1 MTNNKLF
8 TLNSTNI
15 FGSIFATICLFIIE
29 IMFIAA
35 FNNFIEDP
43 FVAYCAVYAIFILI
57 IYIKERKTIDSNI
70 RNFKNDIKGKVKNII
85 IVTTTLLL
93 AEFILNYVLIKLLGH
108 GPTNNDLIIDAL
120 KNNNVFIFMLYS
132 FILCPILEGL
142 FFTYP
147 YKNNKNKL
155 AAYIS
160 MSIVFA
166 LMHITSATSLFD
178 TLYLIPYLC
187 MTFAFNYGF
196 YKTNNV
202 FVSIGVHTI
211 NNIIAYVLLFIM

>member
-43 FVAYCAVYAIFILI
+43 FIAYCTVYAIFILI

-85 IVTTTLLL
+85 IVTTTLLV
-93 AEFILNYVLIKLLGH
+93 AEFILNYV
-108 GPTNNDLIIDAL
+108 
-120 KNNNVFIFMLYS
+120 
-132 FILCPILEGL
+132 
-142 FFTYP
+142 
-147 YKNNKNKL
+147 
-155 AAYIS
+155 
-160 MSIVFA
+160 
-166 LMHITSATSLFD
+166 
-178 TLYLIPYLC
+178 
-187 MTFAFNYGF
+187 
-196 YKTNNV
+196 
-202 FVSIGVHTI
+202 
-211 NNIIAYVLLFIM
+211 

>member
-1 MTNNKLF
+1 
-8 TLNSTNI
+8 
-15 FGSIFATICLFIIE
+15 
-29 IMFIAA
+29 
-35 FNNFIEDP
+35 
-43 FVAYCAVYAIFILI
+43 
-57 IYIKERKTIDSNI
+57 
-70 RNFKNDIKGKVKNII
+70 
-85 IVTTTLLL
+85 
-93 AEFILNYVLIKLLGH
+93 
-108 GPTNNDLIIDAL
+108 
-120 KNNNVFIFMLYS
+120 
-132 FILCPILEGL
+132 
-142 FFTYP
+142 FTYP
-147 YKNNKNKL
+147 YKDNKNKL

-166 LMHITSATSLFD
+166 LMHITSATSIFD